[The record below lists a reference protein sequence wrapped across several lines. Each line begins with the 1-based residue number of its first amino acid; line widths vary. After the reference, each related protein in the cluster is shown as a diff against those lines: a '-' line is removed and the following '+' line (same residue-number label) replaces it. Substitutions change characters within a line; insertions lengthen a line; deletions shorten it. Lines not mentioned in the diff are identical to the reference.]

1 MTYND
6 INLKQFFTEYVKCC
20 IYGEHDL
27 NTVNI
32 TMALYSALGEL
43 DIKIFLSSLF
53 LLSGVAS
60 SSLLLQA
67 DHVVTI
73 IRAMAAHNTFFFIIT
88 CKIKTFLSI
97 EPQKGKILHGKG
109 NN

>member
-73 IRAMAAHNTFFFIIT
+73 IRAMAAHITFIFFIP
-88 CKIKTFLSI
+88 
-97 EPQKGKILHGKG
+97 E
-109 NN
+109 N